1 MTAERDAFERLIQL
15 QALPPTDN
23 FLSSKAK
30 ECWYSTTLKTV
41 LKERDQQQ
49 MSSPK
54 QAKPSG
60 QSSYTQLVSAAL
72 DAVISGDQDVAMRLR
87 AELMGQFRR
96 KDEQVEAA
104 LFKDYVTRQCGS
116 EMALEPECV
125 DLSRLGGMDFL
136 VDGFVPANDQTHV
149 YGVAGCGKTTAALEM
164 AFAVVAGTGYLDH
177 SHPARPASVLFIA
190 SDSGAVPLKAA
201 LQEMGLDDHE
211 ALKTSSATRFYV
223 WASEQ
228 SQGTTAWAADL
239 RGCIRLQRFVE
250 QHRIGLVVIDSCK
263 AVCSAAG
270 LDYQNNQLVT
280 ELLTF
285 FKKVICPHTTV
296 VWLNHDGTGKDAVAG
311 AKAWKEV
318 PSAVHQITK
327 DDTSNRRTWHAR
339 KMRVG
344 QERNFDFGLQDGR
357 LVLLNG
363 AKPTGKC
370 ADQIVTALQDAYMR
384 GKEWMKKAELREL
397 ICVPGGPLPKTL
409 DNTLSTESRSKHPPF
424 TPVRGRAGCY
434 RLAGRL
440 IPLSKPHTING
451 KEEGEIHDQQRDLG
465 TSRQVPMGSQGN
477 PRVSHGKVSGTGEK
491 PAVATDLESFLPKWM

>member
-1 MTAERDAFERLIQL
+1 MTAERDACERLITL
-15 QALPPTDN
+15 GKLPTTGFYSP
-23 FLSSKAK
+23 SKAK
-30 ECWYSTTLKTV
+30 ESWYSSTLKSV
-41 LKERDQQQ
+41 LKELDQQAPTTTQ
-49 MSSPK
+49 K
-54 QAKPSG
+54 QLKPAA
-60 QSSYTQLVSAAL
+60 QTSYSQLVAVAL
-72 DAVISGDQDVAMRLR
+72 EALISGDLDTAMRFR
-87 AELMGQFRR
+87 AELMGQFRLNHA
-96 KDEQVEAA
+96 QVEAA
-104 LFKDYVTRQCGS
+104 LFKDYINRQCGA
-116 EMALEPECV
+116 EVAVEPECV

-149 YGVAGCGKTTAALEM
+149 YGKAGCGKTTAALEM
-164 AFAVVAGTGYLDH
+164 AFAVVDGTGYLDH
-177 SHPARPASVLFIA
+177 SHPARQASVLFIA

-211 ALKTSSATRFYV
+211 ALKASSATRFYV

-270 LDYQNNQLVT
+270 LDYTDNQLVT

-327 DDTSNRRTWHAR
+327 DDKSNRRTWHAR

-344 QERNFDFGLQDGR
+344 QERSFDFGLQDGR

-370 ADQIVTALQDAYMR
+370 ADQIVKALQDAYMQ
-384 GKEWMKKAELREL
+384 GKEWLNKAELREL
-397 ICVPGGPLPKTL
+397 VCVEGGPSRKTL
-409 DNTLSTESRSKHPPF
+409 DNTLSNESRSTDPPF
-424 TPVRGRAGCY
+424 TTVRGRIGCY
-434 RLAGRL
+434 RLAERL
-440 IPLSKPHTING
+440 KASLNAHTMNG
-451 KEEGEIHDQQRDLG
+451 KEGGQNSVQQMNLT
-465 TSRQVPMGSQGN
+465 TSQQVPMGSQREGTEFPRESLGN
-477 PRVSHGKVSGTGEK
+477 
-491 PAVATDLESFLPKWM
+491 

>member
-1 MTAERDAFERLIQL
+1 MTAEMGAYQRLIQL
-15 QALPPTDN
+15 KTLPTTEFYSP
-23 FLSSKAK
+23 SKAK
-30 ECWYSTTLKTV
+30 ECWYSVTLKAV
-41 LKERDQQQ
+41 LKELDQEEP
-49 MSSPK
+49 SPTQK
-54 QAKPSG
+54 QLKPAA
-60 QSSYTQLVSAAL
+60 QASYTHLVAAAL
-72 DAVISGDQDVAMRLR
+72 DAVVSGDQDTAMRLR

-116 EMALEPECV
+116 EMAVEPECV

-149 YGVAGCGKTTAALEM
+149 YGKAGCGKTTAALEM
-164 AFAVVAGTGYLDH
+164 AFAVVDGSGYLDH

-211 ALKTSSATRFYV
+211 ALKASSATRFYV

-327 DDTSNRRTWHAR
+327 DDKSNRRTWHAR

-344 QERNFDFGLQDGR
+344 QERSFDFGLQDGR

-370 ADQIVTALQDAYMR
+370 ADQIVKALQDAYLQ
-384 GKEWMKKAELREL
+384 GKEWLNKAELREL
-397 ICVPGGPLPKTL
+397 VCVEGGPSRKTL
-409 DNTLSTESRSKHPPF
+409 DNTLSNESRSTDPPF
-424 TPVRGRAGCY
+424 TTVRGRSGCY
-434 RLAGRL
+434 RLADRL
-440 IPLSKPHTING
+440 KASLNAHTMNG
-451 KEEGEIHDQQRDLG
+451 KEGGQNPVQQMNLT
-465 TSRQVPMGSQGN
+465 TSRQVPTGSQREGKEF
-477 PRVSHGKVSGTGEK
+477 PRESLGK
-491 PAVATDLESFLPKWM
+491 

>member
-1 MTAERDAFERLIQL
+1 
-15 QALPPTDN
+15 
-23 FLSSKAK
+23 
-30 ECWYSTTLKTV
+30 
-41 LKERDQQQ
+41 
-49 MSSPK
+49 
-54 QAKPSG
+54 
-60 QSSYTQLVSAAL
+60 
-72 DAVISGDQDVAMRLR
+72 
-87 AELMGQFRR
+87 MGQFRLNHA
-96 KDEQVEAA
+96 QVEAA
-104 LFKDYVTRQCGS
+104 LFKDYINRQCGA
-116 EMALEPECV
+116 EVAVEPECV

-149 YGVAGCGKTTAALEM
+149 YGKAGCGKTTAALEM
-164 AFAVVAGTGYLDH
+164 AFAVVDGTGYLDH
-177 SHPARPASVLFIA
+177 SHPAQPASVLFIA

-211 ALKTSSATRFYV
+211 ALKASSATRFYV

-285 FKKVICPHTTV
+285 FKQVICPHTTV
-296 VWLNHDGTGKDAVAG
+296 LWINHDGTVKDASSG
-311 AKAWKEV
+311 AKAWQEV

-327 DDTSNRRTWHAR
+327 EDQSNRRTWQAR

-344 QERNFDFGLQDGR
+344 QERSFDFGLQDGR

-370 ADQIVTALQDAYMR
+370 SEQIVGVLQEAYLQ
-384 GKEWMKKAELREL
+384 GKEWLNKSELRDRV
-397 ICVPGGPLPKTL
+397 CVLGGPSHKTL
-409 DNTLSTESRSKHPPF
+409 DNTLSTDSRGRNPPF
-424 TPVRGRAGCY
+424 TRVRSRAGCY
-434 RLAGRL
+434 RLADRL
-440 IPLSKPHTING
+440 KPSPKAHIMNG
-451 KEEGEIHDQQRDLG
+451 KEEGQNPVQQMDLT
-465 TSRQVPMGSQGN
+465 TSRQVPMGGQREGKEFPRESLGN
-477 PRVSHGKVSGTGEK
+477 
-491 PAVATDLESFLPKWM
+491 

>member
-1 MTAERDAFERLIQL
+1 MTTEKDAYERLITL
-15 QALPPTDN
+15 GRLPTTEFYSP
-23 FLSSKAK
+23 SKAK
-30 ECWYSTTLKTV
+30 GCWYTATLRGALKELDEQAPSTT
-41 LKERDQQQ
+41 R
-49 MSSPK
+49 K
-54 QAKPSG
+54 QRTPAG
-60 QSSYTQLVSAAL
+60 QTSYRKLLSDAL
-72 DAVISGDQDVAMRLR
+72 DAVINGDQDSAMKLR

-96 KDEQVEAA
+96 NDAQVEAA
-104 LFKDYVTRQCGS
+104 LFKEYVSRQTGS
-116 EMALEPECV
+116 GTTQEPESV

-136 VDGFVPANDQTHV
+136 VDGFVPENDQTQM
-149 YGVAGCGKTTAALEM
+149 YGKAGCGKTTSALDM
-164 AFAVVAGTGYLDH
+164 AFAVLEGTGYLDH

-211 ALKTSSATRFYV
+211 ALKPSSSTRLYV

-250 QHRIGLVVIDSCK
+250 LHKIGLVVIDSCK

-296 VWLNHDGTGKDAVAG
+296 VWINHDGTAANASAG
-311 AKAWKEV
+311 AKAWQEV

-344 QERNFDFGLQDGR
+344 QERSFNFGLEDGR
-357 LVLLNG
+357 LVLMDG

-370 ADQIVTALQDAYMR
+370 SDQIVKALQDAYLQ
-384 GKEWMKKAELREL
+384 GEHWLNKTELRKRV
-397 ICVPGGPLPKTL
+397 CVTGGPSSKTL
-409 DNTLSTESRSKHPPF
+409 DNTLSTDSKSQHPPF
-424 TPVRGRAGCY
+424 RPVPKHRGCY
-434 RLAGRL
+434 RLADRL
-440 IPLSKPHTING
+440 KPALTAHTLDGKKNG
-451 KEEGEIHDQQRDLG
+451 QNQDQQLDMT
-465 TSRQVPMGSQGN
+465 TSRQVPTGSQ
-477 PRVSHGKVSGTGEK
+477 
-491 PAVATDLESFLPKWM
+491 ADLL